1 MLVSELDYAYPESL
15 IATAPEKQFR
25 TLLSLAGQGPQ
36 EISKAQIF
44 DLFQAGDVLVLND
57 TRVLKRRLFTG
68 DGLEILFI
76 NSEDSL
82 HWDVLF
88 MARDLKVGDQI
99 ELPHGF
105 KIELLA
111 KGLPQKVRASSPLHE
126 SYFEELGEFAL
137 PPYIQ
142 KARGVRKT
150 QKEDSDWYQ
159 TEWATHPGSCA
170 APTASLHFTKEDL
183 TEFKKRGVD
192 VRYVTLHVG
201 IGTFLPVKTENLND
215 HIMHSETAIVSG
227 ATVEALRNA
236 RKNGRK
242 IWALGTTV
250 TRTLES
256 LDLKLSPNQNGDY
269 AGGTDLFI
277 RPGFEFKWVDG
288 LLTNFHQPR
297 STLLSLVSAFAGIER
312 TRRVYSFAVDTR
324 FRLFSYGDLSI
335 WTR

>member
-25 TLLSLAGQGPQ
+25 TLLSLAGQAPQ
-36 EISKAQIF
+36 EISKTQIF
-44 DLFQAGDVLVLND
+44 DLFQPGDVLVLND
-57 TRVLKRRLFTG
+57 TRVLKRRLFTAG
-68 DGLEILFI
+68 GLEILFI
-76 NSEDSL
+76 NSEDSI

-111 KGLPQKVRASSPLHE
+111 KGLPQKIRASSPLTE
-126 SYFEELGEFAL
+126 SFFDELGEFAL

-159 TEWATHPGSCA
+159 TEWAAHPGSCA
-170 APTASLHFTKEDL
+170 APTASLHFSRDDL
-183 TEFKKRGVD
+183 AEFKKRGVD

-201 IGTFLPVKTENLND
+201 IGTFLPVKTEKLDD
-215 HIMHSETAIVSG
+215 HVMHKETAFVSA
-227 ATVEALRNA
+227 ATAAALRVA
-236 RKNGRK
+236 RQSGRK

-256 LDLKLSPNQNGDY
+256 LDVKLHANENGDY
-269 AGGTDLFI
+269 SGATDLFI
-277 RPGFEFKWVDG
+277 RPGYEFKWVDG

-312 TRRVYSFAVDTR
+312 TRRVYGFAVDTR